1 MRGRRDESMGVSAPA
16 KLNLHLE
23 VLGRRADGYHELETL
38 LTTVSLADAIEFR
51 RGRSGT
57 RVSCAGEFVGPID
70 QNLVTRAV
78 ALVREE
84 SGRDDGLEVRVEKR
98 IPVGGGLG
106 GGSSDAAAT
115 IAGLNEWWKLGWDRE
130 KQAELGARLGS
141 DVPFF
146 FYGPCAVARGR
157 GERVSPCRMGRALD
171 FVVVAPLERLST
183 AEVFGNLKL
192 DGSIEPIEPIVD
204 ALEAGDVAGIAARLH
219 NRLEEAATGLC
230 EPLRRLRR
238 EAGAWPCVGH
248 RMTGSGSSYFA
259 LCESRGQ
266 AERLGRM
273 LESRGLGSVFVV
285 RSG

>member
-1 MRGRRDESMGVSAPA
+1 MTVSAPA

-23 VLGRRADGYHELETL
+23 VLGRRADGYHELESL

-51 RGRSGT
+51 RRRTGT
-57 RVSCAGEFVGPID
+57 RVSCSGESAGPIEE
-70 QNLVTRAV
+70 NLVTRAV

-84 SGRDDGLEVRVEKR
+84 SGRDDGLEVHLEKR

-115 IAGLNEWWKLGWDRE
+115 IAGLNEWWGLGWDRDR
-130 KQAELGARLGS
+130 QADLGARLGS

-146 FYGPCAVARGR
+146 FYGPCAVVRGR

-171 FVVVAPLERLST
+171 FVVVAPTERLST
-183 AEVFGNLKL
+183 AQVFGSLQL
-192 DGSIEPIEPIVD
+192 DGTIVPIEPIVD

-219 NRLEEAATGLC
+219 NRLEEAASGLC
-230 EPLRRLRR
+230 EALRRLRSQ
-238 EAGAWPCVGH
+238 ADAWPCVGH

-259 LCESRGQ
+259 LCESRGR
-266 AERLGRM
+266 AESLGRM